1 MSMEQSLGRQL
12 MGPFNSSSSP
22 TGLRGTLRPWFWVCL
37 CAGVVGSQ
45 LYLWAT
51 QLPLGIPGEWTWSR
65 SAAELDSLVNM
76 IGVLV
81 AAVLYVAFV
90 EWGAARLSGPAAGTI
105 RTVRI
110 TALLAGLVGASFA
123 WLWIVQE
130 AAPVRSRLGK
140 SAFLLYYPGS
150 SGYFTKSRY
159 EEPDA
164 ASLLAGYE
172 ALMRER
178 DVLHVG
184 THPPGLF
191 LIFHGLIRVCQQPS
205 SLATYLDATQPRSF
219 RDACDVIAG
228 NSVRSVPPRPLLPA
242 DRRVLWLATLI
253 VLACASLA
261 VVPLYVLIRRTGD
274 AAAAWRAAA
283 LWPAIPAVAAFVP
296 KSDVAFAFLG
306 LLMVCAWLAAL
317 DRRSTVLAFL
327 TGLLVWCGLM
337 LSLAFLPVLLFM
349 AIAGWRS
356 KNAGGRIAEDSSEGC
371 ASDSSFPRRRESS
384 VRGDVEVENL
394 THAQQKWTTKVST
407 SAGGLKNWLAGSP
420 PVLCVIAAT
429 AGFVIPTLLLGWCCR
444 INMLSV
450 WWLNY
455 QNHSAFYSQYPRTY
469 WKWLLENPVELAF
482 AGGWPVMLLSAGFV
496 WGAVRS
502 RSLTVPPV
510 IGVVVVWGI
519 LWLTGKNSGEA
530 ARLWI
535 VFLPWLV
542 WLAGLRLA
550 EIRQEGTREWLRPA
564 TVILS
569 LQLLVCALTVARVS
583 GFEF

>member
-1 MSMEQSLGRQL
+1 

-22 TGLRGTLRPWFWVCL
+22 PDLRRTLRPGFWFWM

-51 QLPLGIPGEWTWSR
+51 QLPLGIPGEWTWHR
-65 SAAELDSLVNM
+65 SAVELDSLVNM
-76 IGVLV
+76 VGVLV
-81 AAVLYVAFV
+81 AAALYVAFV
-90 EWGAARLSGPAAGTI
+90 EWGAVRLSGPAPAKA
-105 RTVRI
+105 RTARI
-110 TALLAGLVGASFA
+110 TALLAGLVVASFT
-123 WLWIVQE
+123 WMWIVQE

-159 EEPDA
+159 EETDA

-191 LIFHGLIRVCQQPS
+191 LVFHGLIRVCQQPS
-205 SLATYLDATQPRSF
+205 SLATFLDVTQPRSF

-228 NSVRSVPPRPLLPA
+228 NSIRSVPPRPLLSA

-253 VLACASLA
+253 VLASASLA
-261 VVPLYVLIRRTGD
+261 VVPLYALVRRTRD
-274 AAAAWRAAA
+274 EAAAWRAAA

-296 KSDVAFAFLG
+296 KSDVAFALLG
-306 LLMVCAWLAAL
+306 LLMVCTWLAAL
-317 DRRSTVLAFL
+317 DRRSSLLAFL

-349 AIAGWRS
+349 AIKGWRS
-356 KNAGGRIAEDSSEGC
+356 NNAGGRIAEPSI
-371 ASDSSFPRRRESS
+371 
-384 VRGDVEVENL
+384 
-394 THAQQKWTTKVST
+394 
-407 SAGGLKNWLAGSP
+407 SAGGSTNRLAGAP
-420 PVLCVIAAT
+420 PFRCVIAAM

-444 INMLSV
+444 VNMVVV
-450 WWLNY
+450 WWLNF

-482 AGGWPVMLLSAGFV
+482 AAGWPIMLLSAGFV
-496 WGAVRS
+496 WDAVRS
-502 RSLTVPPV
+502 RSLAATPV

-519 LWLTGKNSGEA
+519 LWVTGKNSGEA

-542 WLAGLRLA
+542 WLAGLWLA

-583 GFEF
+583 GFEL